1 MAETTLEIAARTLGA
16 RTDLVLELFD
26 YLKVVLFWIKYLKGT
41 FLWFNMTLLVHMGRS
56 NRDQIIGR
64 TDFDLFE
71 PYLANQYQ
79 IDDAQVLKGRPITSR
94 VEMIVFHHS
103 PRWLVTS
110 KLPLRSATG
119 RIVGTAGVATMAA
132 GEGSK
137 IWTESRLAPAM
148 AHIKEHYHEPVSIRA
163 MAETCGLSIGS
174 FHRQFRDTYLCT
186 PHTYVRQLRVRMSC
200 QELVFSRRPIA
211 VIAAECGFAD
221 QSHFTKEFRRIMGET
236 PRNYRRTHRQPVG
249 S

>member
-1 MAETTLEIAARTLGA
+1 MDETTLEVATRTLGA
-16 RTDLVLELFD
+16 RTDLVLELLD
-26 YLKVVLFWIKYLKGT
+26 DLKDVLFWIKDRKGRFRWVNT
-41 FLWFNMTLLVHMGRS
+41 TLMVQMGRL
-56 NRDQIIGR
+56 NRDQIIGY

-79 IDDAQVLKGRPITSR
+79 IDDAQVLKGRPIRSR
-94 VEMIVFHHS
+94 VEMIVFHHA

-110 KLPLRSATG
+110 KLPVRNLRG
-119 RIVGTAGVATMAA
+119 RIVGTAGVATMSA
-132 GEGSK
+132 GEGSR

-148 AHIKEHYHEPVSIRA
+148 AHIKEHYHEPVSIKA
-163 MAETCGLSIGS
+163 MAQTCGLSMGS

-200 QELVFSRRPIA
+200 QALVFSRRPIVA
-211 VIAAECGFAD
+211 IAAECGFAD

-236 PRNYRRTHRQPVG
+236 PRNYRRTHRQ
-249 S
+249 

>member
-1 MAETTLEIAARTLGA
+1 MAETTLEIAARTRGA
-16 RTDLVLELFD
+16 RTDRVLELFD
-26 YLKVVLFWIKYLKGT
+26 YLKDVLFWIKDRKGT
-41 FLWFNMTLLVHMGRS
+41 FRWVNTTLMVHMGRS

-79 IDDAQVLKGRPITSR
+79 MDDAQVLRGRPITSR
-94 VEMIVFHHS
+94 VEMIVFHHT

-110 KLPLRSATG
+110 KLPLRNASG

-132 GEGSK
+132 GEGSR

-148 AHIKEHYHEPVSIRA
+148 AYIKEHYHEPVSIRA
-163 MAETCGLSIGS
+163 MAQTCGLSIGS

-211 VIAAECGFAD
+211 VVAAECGFSD

-236 PRNYRRTHRQPVG
+236 PRNYRRTHRQ
-249 S
+249 

>member
-1 MAETTLEIAARTLGA
+1 MAETTLEIATRTLGA
-16 RTDLVLELFD
+16 RTDLVLELLD
-26 YLKVVLFWIKYLKGT
+26 DLKDVLFWIKDRKGT
-41 FLWFNMTLLVHMGRS
+41 FRWVNTTLMVQMGRS

-79 IDDAQVLKGRPITSR
+79 IDDAQVLRGRPIRSR
-94 VEMIVFHHS
+94 VEMIVFHHT

-110 KLPLRSATG
+110 KLPLRNARG

-132 GEGSK
+132 EEGSK

-163 MAETCGLSIGS
+163 MADTCGLSIGS

-200 QELVFSRRPIA
+200 QALVFSKRPIA
-211 VIAAECGFAD
+211 VVAAECGFAD

-236 PRNYRRTHRQPVG
+236 PLSYRRTHRQ
-249 S
+249 

>member
-1 MAETTLEIAARTLGA
+1 MAETTLEIAVRTLGA
-16 RTDLVLELFD
+16 RSDLALELFD
-26 YLKVVLFWIKYLKGT
+26 HIKDVLFWIKDRKGT
-41 FLWFNMTLLVHMGRS
+41 FRWVNTTLMVQLGRS

-79 IDDAQVLKGRPITSR
+79 MDDAQVLKGRSITSR
-94 VEMIVFHHS
+94 VEMIVFNHA

-110 KLPLRSATG
+110 KLPLRNASG
-119 RIVGTAGVATMAA
+119 RIVGTAGVATISA
-132 GEGSK
+132 GEGSR

-148 AHIKEHYHEPVSIRA
+148 AYIKEHYHEPVSIRA
-163 MAETCGLSIGS
+163 MAQTCGLSAGS

-200 QELVFSRRPIA
+200 QALVFSRRPIA
-211 VIAAECGFAD
+211 VVAADCGFSD

-236 PRNYRRTHRQPVG
+236 PRSYRRTHRQ
-249 S
+249 

>member
-26 YLKVVLFWIKYLKGT
+26 YLKDVLFWIKDRKGMFRWVNT
-41 FLWFNMTLLVHMGRS
+41 TLMVHMGRS

-79 IDDAQVLKGRPITSR
+79 MDDAQVLKGRPITSR
-94 VEMIVFHHS
+94 VEMIVFHHT

-110 KLPLRSATG
+110 KLPLRNAGG

-132 GEGSK
+132 EQGSR

-148 AHIKEHYHEPVSIRA
+148 AYIKEHYHEPVSIRA
-163 MAETCGLSIGS
+163 MAQTCGLSIGS

-200 QELVFSRRPIA
+200 QALVFSRRSIA
-211 VIAAECGFAD
+211 AVAAECGFSD
-221 QSHFTKEFRRIMGET
+221 QSHFTKEFRRIMDET
-236 PRNYRRTHRQPVG
+236 PRNYRRTHRQ
-249 S
+249 

>member
-1 MAETTLEIAARTLGA
+1 MGETTLEIAARTLGA

-26 YLKVVLFWIKYLKGT
+26 YLKDVLFWIKDRKGT
-41 FLWFNMTLLVHMGRS
+41 FRWVNTTLMVHMGRS

-79 IDDAQVLKGRPITSR
+79 MDDAQVLKGRPITSR
-94 VEMIVFHHS
+94 VEMIVFHHT

-110 KLPLRSATG
+110 KLPLRNAGG
-119 RIVGTAGVATMAA
+119 RIVGTTGVATMAA
-132 GEGSK
+132 EQGSR

-148 AHIKEHYHEPVSIRA
+148 AYIKEHYHEPVSIRA
-163 MAETCGLSIGS
+163 MAQTCGLSIGS
-174 FHRQFRDTYLCT
+174 FHRQFRDTYMCT

-200 QELVFSRRPIA
+200 QALVFSRRPIA
-211 VIAAECGFAD
+211 AVAAECGFSD

-236 PRNYRRTHRQPVG
+236 PRNYRRTHRQ
-249 S
+249 

>member
-1 MAETTLEIAARTLGA
+1 MAETTLEIAAGTLGA

-26 YLKVVLFWIKYLKGT
+26 YLKDVLFWIKDRNGT
-41 FLWFNMTLLVHMGRS
+41 FRWVNTTLMVQMGRS
-56 NRDQIIGR
+56 SRDEIIGH

-71 PYLANQYQ
+71 PFLANQYQ
-79 IDDAQVLKGRPITSR
+79 IDDAQVLKGRAIKSR
-94 VEMIVFHHS
+94 VEMIVFHHT

-110 KLPLRSATG
+110 KVPLRNGSG

-132 GEGSK
+132 EDGSR

-148 AHIKEHYHEPVSIRA
+148 AHIKEHYHEPVSIRT
-163 MAETCGLSIGS
+163 MAATCGLSIGS

-200 QELVFSRRPIA
+200 QALVFSRRPIA
-211 VIAAECGFAD
+211 VVAAECGFSD
-221 QSHFTKEFRRIMGET
+221 QSHFTKEFRRVMGET
-236 PRNYRRTHRQPVG
+236 PRSYRRTHRQ
-249 S
+249 

>member
-26 YLKVVLFWIKYLKGT
+26 YLKDVLFWIKDRKGT
-41 FLWFNMTLLVHMGRS
+41 FRWVNMTLMVHMGRS

-79 IDDAQVLKGRPITSR
+79 MDDAQVLRGRPITSR

-110 KLPLRSATG
+110 KLPLRNASG
-119 RIVGTAGVATMAA
+119 RIVGTAGVATLSA
-132 GEGSK
+132 GEGSR

-148 AHIKEHYHEPVSIRA
+148 AYIKEHYHEPVSIRA
-163 MAETCGLSIGS
+163 MAQTCGLSIGS

-211 VIAAECGFAD
+211 VVAAECGFSD

-236 PRNYRRTHRQPVG
+236 PRSYRRTHRQ
-249 S
+249 

>member
-1 MAETTLEIAARTLGA
+1 MAETTLEAAARSLGVRMDA
-16 RTDLVLELFD
+16 VLELFD
-26 YLKVVLFWIKYLKGT
+26 HLKDVLFWIKDRKGT
-41 FLWFNMTLLVHMGRS
+41 FRWVNTTLMLHIGRS

-79 IDDAQVLKGRPITSR
+79 MDDAQVLRGRPIISR
-94 VEMIVFHHS
+94 VEMIVFNHT
-103 PRWLVTS
+103 PRWIVTS
-110 KLPLRSATG
+110 KVPVRSATG

-132 GEGSK
+132 KEGSK

-148 AHIKEHYHEPVSIRA
+148 AFISEHYHEPVSIRA
-163 MAETCGLSIGS
+163 MARTCGLSVGS

-200 QELVFSRRPIA
+200 HALVFSGRPIA
-211 VIAAECGFAD
+211 AVAIEHGFSD

-236 PRNYRRTHRQPVG
+236 PRSYRRNHRHQ
-249 S
+249 